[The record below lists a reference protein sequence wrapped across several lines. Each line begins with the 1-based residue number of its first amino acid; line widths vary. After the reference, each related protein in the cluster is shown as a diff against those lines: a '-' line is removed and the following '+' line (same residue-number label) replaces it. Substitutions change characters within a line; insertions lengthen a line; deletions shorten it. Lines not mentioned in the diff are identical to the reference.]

1 MSNRGFANRKR
12 CRKFSFCGTSLF
24 LTEHLSSLFLTTK
37 FPPLIIITTK
47 NSPTNFQNVA
57 QEQDN
62 LYRQL

>member
-12 CRKFSFCGTSLF
+12 CRKFSFCGTFLF
-24 LTEHLSSLFLTTK
+24 LTEHLSLFLTTK
-37 FPPLIIITTK
+37 FPPFIIITTK
-47 NSPTNFQNVA
+47 NSATNFQNVA